1 MTFAAATVS
10 TRRATPSHQPWLPLP
25 YMLKAVEHLEARG
38 AAGLALDP
46 GLRKTSITLEAFCRL
61 KRRGLVRTMLVVA
74 PLRVCRTVWRQEGAK
89 WTPFRQLTFALLHGP
104 KKTERL
110 KSSADVYLINPEG
123 VKWLA
128 AQFFG
133 RDLPFDIVVIDEL
146 TKFKNSQ
153 SDRSKALRP
162 RLKRVARRWGLTGS
176 LAPNGYMDLFG
187 QQLMLDDGAALGRFV
202 THYRDQYFQVDWNGF
217 DYVLQPGGEGRIIQ
231 RIAPYWLQMSAD
243 DYMELPP
250 LVPDPRMIDMDKPAR
265 AIYDKM
271 KKAMIA
277 ELPEG
282 AVTAANAAAC
292 YSKLSQMANGAVY
305 VTADKTVV
313 SAIHELKLD
322 ALEELLEELNGQP
335 LLLAYEFNHDL
346 DRLRAR
352 FGNIPHLGKGTT
364 ATQEAEYI
372 AAWNRN
378 ELPLLACHPASAGHG
393 LNLQEGNAAHVCWF
407 GITWDLE
414 LWDQFIRRIRRSGN
428 VAQRIFNHMLI
439 VRDTIDELKL
449 EALSDKNM
457 TQAGLLRALNREI
470 LRDAEA
476 GTDPVQSERETRL
489 ANMGIK
495 LSRPGTPMQA
505 VVDSAPG
512 ASIRPSG
519 WGRPAAE
526 AQPAAVDSGQRERI
540 AAQLNGGGQKP
551 APVAEAAQEV
561 PAAERARSAFS
572 GGVTETRRQL
582 EAPAGE
588 ATLMAAEA
596 DRRFGQPHHG
606 HESEAAPEPAK
617 RTRRKVAAPEPVAV
631 AEPQWAAPIFS
642 DPALISARVALI
654 HLVFN
659 SPAFEPSSVEE
670 GLEIA
675 GELRTWLEG

>member
-1 MTFAAATVS
+1 
-10 TRRATPSHQPWLPLP
+10 
-25 YMLKAVEHLEARG
+25 
-38 AAGLALDP
+38 
-46 GLRKTSITLEAFCRL
+46 
-61 KRRGLVRTMLVVA
+61 
-74 PLRVCRTVWRQEGAK
+74 
-89 WTPFRQLTFALLHGP
+89 
-104 KKTERL
+104 
-110 KSSADVYLINPEG
+110 

-128 AQFFG
+128 AQFLG

-187 QQLMLDDGAALGRFV
+187 QQLMLDDGAALGRFI

-250 LVPDPRMIDMDKPAR
+250 LVSDPRMIDMDKPSR

-282 AVTAANAAAC
+282 SVTAANAAAC

-305 VTADKTVV
+305 VSADKTVV
-313 SAIHELKLD
+313 SPIHDLKLD

-352 FGNIPHLGKGTT
+352 FGDIPHLGKGTT

-495 LSRPGTPMQA
+495 LSRPGAP
-505 VVDSAPG
+505 APG
-512 ASIRPSG
+512 VTEAAPAGTIRPSG
-519 WGRPAAE
+519 WGRPAAVE
-526 AQPAAVDSGQRERI
+526 AQPVAVDNGQRERI
-540 AAQLNGGGQKP
+540 AAQLNGDARKEP
-551 APVAEAAQEV
+551 SVAEAVQEV

-572 GGVTETRRQL
+572 GAVTATRRQL

-588 ATLMAAEA
+588 ASQMAAEV
-596 DRRFGQPHHG
+596 DHKFGQPNPG
-606 HESEAAPEPAK
+606 PLNEGTEPAK
-617 RTRRKVAAPEPVAV
+617 RTRRKVEKLVAPEPI
-631 AEPQWAAPIFS
+631 EPWVV